1 MTAEKI
7 AKPDNYVNLQ
17 GHPQEASLLT
27 DNFNDTGNPADHK
40 IVIAVDGPA
49 ASGKGTL
56 ATALA
61 AKLGFAYL
69 DTGAVY
75 RTVALL
81 TLKNGGDPS
90 KLDDVRPALDTISRN
105 LDVSQLNDPAL
116 RTAEVA
122 DAAAVVA
129 QMPEVREVV
138 RKFQNAFAQNPPGGE
153 AGAVLDGRDIGTVVC
168 PNADIKFYVTA
179 DAEERARRR
188 FNELKT
194 REPGLTFEDILKEIN
209 DRDSHDMH
217 RTISPLK
224 AASDAHVLDTTHLTP
239 PQALDAAL
247 DIVNGGKSPAA
258 KIKGM
263 PPTP

>member
-1 MTAEKI
+1 M
-7 AKPDNYVNLQ
+7 
-17 GHPQEASLLT
+17 LT
-27 DNFNDTGNPADHK
+27 ENFNDTGNPADHK
-40 IVIAVDGPA
+40 TVIAVDGPA

-81 TLKNGGDPS
+81 TLRSGGDPS
-90 KLDDVRPALDTISRN
+90 KLDDVRPALESISKN
-105 LDVSQLNDPAL
+105 LDAKMLNDPAL

-122 DAAAVVA
+122 DAAAIVA

-138 RKFQNAFAQNPPGGE
+138 RKYQNAFAKNPPGGE
-153 AGAVLDGRDIGTVVC
+153 PGAVLDGRDIGTVVC
-168 PNADIKFYVTA
+168 PDADIKFYVTA

-194 REPGLTFEDILKEIN
+194 REPGLTFDAILKEIN

-224 AASDAHVLDTTHLTP
+224 AAADAHVLDTTHMTP
-239 PQALDAAL
+239 AQALDAAL
-247 DIVNGGKSPAA
+247 DIVKGGKASAMKP
-258 KIKGM
+258 KVV
-263 PPTP
+263 PPGL

>member
-1 MTAEKI
+1 MIT
-7 AKPDNYVNLQ
+7 
-17 GHPQEASLLT
+17 GT
-27 DNFNDTGNPADHK
+27 FNDTGSPADHK

-56 ATALA
+56 AKALA
-61 AKLGFAYL
+61 TQLGFAYL

-81 TLKNGGDPS
+81 TLKKGGDPS
-90 KLDDVRPALDTISRN
+90 KLDDVKPALDIVSKN
-105 LDVSQLNDPAL
+105 LTPDMLKDPAL

-138 RKFQNAFAQNPPGGE
+138 RGFQNLFAKNPPGGE
-153 AGAVLDGRDIGTVVC
+153 PGAVLDGRDIGTVVC
-168 PNADIKFYVTA
+168 PDADIKFYVTA

-188 FNELKT
+188 FNELKDRT
-194 REPGLTFEDILKEIN
+194 PGLTFEAILQEIN
-209 DRDSHDMH
+209 DRDHHDMS

-224 AASDAHVLDTTHLTP
+224 AADDAHVLDTTRLTP
-239 PQALDAAL
+239 AQALQAAL
-247 DIVNGGKSPAA
+247 DIVHGGAPSAPKVKSTPPA
-258 KIKGM
+258 
-263 PPTP
+263 P